1 MEDRGAA
8 LPADLVDHNALVG
21 PYPFRRLP
29 DPTPERL
36 VEDLARLGIA
46 RAWVGHVPSIYYRDV
61 AAGNDELFVLL
72 EPHRPRLLPV
82 PAVNPAYPAWRREVE
97 RAREEGCPAVRTY
110 PAHYGFSPAGPE
122 MRDLAAACAAAGLE
136 LVLTVRL
143 EDGRQR
149 HPLDVAGDLLGADVR
164 AAVRSHPAVGLLVTN
179 ADRSLIEE
187 VHFGST
193 PAEAGRIR
201 WDISWLWGPP
211 DDQLAA
217 LFRSVGRD
225 RFVLGSHFPFRLMEA
240 GFAKLALA
248 ADAAPPERRSRS
260 ARDTP

>member
-36 VEDLARLGIA
+36 AADMSRLGIA
-46 RAWVGHVPSIYYRDV
+46 RAWVGHVPTIFYRDT
-61 AAGNDELFVLL
+61 AAGNDELLQAL
-72 EPHRPRLLPV
+72 ERHRARLLPV
-82 PAVNPAYPAWRREVE
+82 LGVNPCYPAWERQVD
-97 RAREEGCPAVRTY
+97 RARAEGCPAVRSY
-110 PAHYGFSPAGPE
+110 PSHYGAAAAGAE
-122 MRDLAAACAAAGLE
+122 LRELAAACAAANLA

-143 EDGRQR
+143 EDARQR
-149 HPLDVAGDLLGADVR
+149 HPLDVARDLIGADVR
-164 AAVRSHPAVGLLVTN
+164 AVVRADPRLELVVAN
-179 ADRSLIEE
+179 ADRALIEE

-201 WDISWLWGPP
+201 WDVAWLWGPP

-217 LFRSVGRD
+217 LYRTVGRD
-225 RFVLGSHFPFRLMEA
+225 RFVLGTHFPFKLPEA
-240 GFAKLALA
+240 ALTRLALA
-248 ADAAPPERRSRS
+248 G
-260 ARDTP
+260 